1 MALPENTKS
10 TVAVSGLY
18 LPPDDLLTSPLLDYE
33 VGGVAINDAS
43 QGLLLRTWRGIY
55 DKQDGWLYLQADNET
70 PVQWIQDF
78 QITEF
83 SFSFDQNMRPAVGY
97 VSNDVM
103 RLRWFD
109 TTINNYRTDTFG
121 TARNPRVS
129 LDDKRVVSGSAGLS
143 DVIFA
148 YIRGD
153 SLYYRQQRDRYT
165 VERLLRSGIEPN
177 LKLKNIGMTR
187 NLRMQFELV

>member
-1 MALPENTKS
+1 MALPQNTRS

-18 LPPDDLLTSPLLDYE
+18 LPPDDALTSPLLDYE
-33 VGGVAINDAS
+33 IGGVAINDAS
-43 QGLLLRTWRGIY
+43 QGMLVRTWRGLF

-78 QITEF
+78 AITEF
-83 SFSFDQNMRPAVGY
+83 SFTFDQNMRPAVAY
-97 VSNDVM
+97 VSGGEM

-121 TARNPRVS
+121 TARNPRLA
-129 LDDKRVVSGSAGLS
+129 LDDKRPLLLAGNS
-143 DVIFA
+143 DIIFA

-153 SLYYRQQRDRYT
+153 SLYYRQQRDRFNT
-165 VERLLRSGIEPN
+165 ERFLRSGIEADIR
-177 LKLKNIGMTR
+177 LKNIGMTR

>member
-1 MALPENTKS
+1 MALPQNTRS

-18 LPPDDLLTSPLLDYE
+18 LPPDDALTSPLLDYE
-33 VGGVAINDAS
+33 IGGVAINDAS
-43 QGLLLRTWRGIY
+43 QGMLVRTWRGLF

-78 QITEF
+78 AITEF
-83 SFSFDQNMRPAVGY
+83 SFTFDQNMRPAVGY
-97 VSNDVM
+97 VSGGEM

-121 TARNPRVS
+121 TARNPRLA
-129 LDDKRVVSGSAGLS
+129 LDDKRPLLLAGSS
-143 DVIFA
+143 DIIFA

-153 SLYYRQQRDRYT
+153 SLYYRQQRDRFNT
-165 VERLLRSGIEPN
+165 ERFLRSGIEADIR
-177 LKLKNIGMTR
+177 LKNIGMTR